1 MKNESKKMR
10 FKCWECGRYFN
21 EYKEVQESRG
31 EFWGI
36 PCSETMCYCPYCNG
50 DFDEAEVVE
59 KAERD
64 ERNRKRYE
72 DVMAEYYR

>member
-1 MKNESKKMR
+1 MASNKKMR
-10 FKCWECGRYFN
+10 FKCWECGKTFN

-36 PCSETMCYCPYCNG
+36 PCSETMCYCPYCDG
-50 DFDEAEVVE
+50 DFDEREVVE

-64 ERNRKRYE
+64 ERNRKRYAE
-72 DVMAEYYR
+72 AMAEYYR